1 MSRFLLFLLPL
12 LMPLFIKADII
23 IYNPSFLNT
32 GTIYISI
39 NGGEKFEL
47 QPNYKYVHNWEGY
60 DTQRV
65 TVSGDVNRTF
75 DINPTAE
82 DIYLRVLR
90 DVGVLAP
97 SIITGIAIV
106 DKETGREEV
115 AGLIDN
121 SRYDEFQE
129 GLRLGA
135 GLLSTF
141 DGDLGLGPTVNIE
154 YLFNSRIALQLANAF
169 VFESNNDYTDNIEY
183 EMFSLYTS
191 ALVFYRFDRAVLG
204 YITPRIGIG
213 LGYMTGSGENINS
226 ESSQFNDEFEMQG
239 FSYIADLGLE
249 TNGPWNTT
257 FIYGFQVSYDDLDF
271 EDIGSSNPDLVDYNI
286 GPDFRLYA
294 QLYFNLSDIIN
305 QMNSRNASFP
315 IR

>member
-1 MSRFLLFLLPL
+1 MIRFLFFLLPL
-12 LMPLFIKADII
+12 MMPLFSKADII

-39 NGGEKFEL
+39 NGGEKIEL
-47 QPNYKYVHNWEGY
+47 QPNFKYVHNWEGY
-60 DTQRV
+60 DTQRISI
-65 TVSGDVNRTF
+65 SGDVNRTF

-82 DIYLRVLR
+82 DVYLRVLR

-97 SIITGIAIV
+97 SVITGIAIV

-169 VFESNNDYTDNIEY
+169 VFESNNRYTDDIEY
-183 EMFSLYTS
+183 EMFSFYTS

-204 YITPRIGIG
+204 YITPRIGVG
-213 LGYMTGSGENINS
+213 LGYINGSGGNTNNEI
-226 ESSQFNDEFEMQG
+226 SQFDNEFDMQG
-239 FSYIADLGLE
+239 LSYIADFGLE
-249 TNGPWNTT
+249 TNGPWNIT
-257 FIYGFQVSYDDLDF
+257 FIYGFQVSYDDLNF
-271 EDIGSSNPDLVDYNI
+271 EGIGSLNPDLIDYNI

-294 QLYFNLSDIIN
+294 QLYFNFSDIIN
-305 QMNSRNASFP
+305 QINSRNASFP